1 MFLSYLNSFFFNI
14 NGQPPGNSICQID
27 KGACASCGPSPFFLF
42 TQDFLSEHS
51 PVTQIHLIAWNI
63 PCYLH
68 LAFCL
73 LVWLIKL
80 KFTPYISHQDC
91 FRESQVILRD
101 WKHGSWSPG
110 YDLWGGPDLKGMDLR
125 PLFIPWG
132 SQLWIK
138 KQFCCFSIISDLCIV
153 NVKF

>member
-14 NGQPPGNSICQID
+14 NGQPPAIQFVKLTKVHVPLVDHPHFFYLHRISCLSI
-27 KGACASCGPSPFFLF
+27 P
-42 TQDFLSEHS
+42 T
-51 PVTQIHLIAWNI
+51 VTQIHLIAWNI

-101 WKHGSWSPG
+101 WKHGSWSPD